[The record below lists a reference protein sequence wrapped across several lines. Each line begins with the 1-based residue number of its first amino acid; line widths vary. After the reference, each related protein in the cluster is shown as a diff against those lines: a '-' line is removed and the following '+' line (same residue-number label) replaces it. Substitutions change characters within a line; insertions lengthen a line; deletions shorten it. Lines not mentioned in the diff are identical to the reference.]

1 MNSLLIDGPKY
12 LCTLL
17 SQKRSRTL
25 KISFIEGRISKH
37 AVQSSLNFP
46 LHVKPS
52 SLI

>member
-25 KISFIEGRISKH
+25 KISIEGRISKH
-37 AVQSSLNFP
+37 AVQSSLNLP